1 MGYAD
6 CPHLQSHLSKQVS
19 WGSFSVFSESKS
31 HIYQFK
37 HFLRILLE
45 IEGFMC
51 LIYSWR
57 GDSPSSWTKLSPT
70 LVYLYSKRTRWLFS
84 CFPVI

>member
-6 CPHLQSHLSKQVS
+6 CPYLQSHLSKQIS
-19 WGSFSVFSESKS
+19 CFFLCFLNLR

-37 HFLRILLE
+37 HFLRIFLE

-57 GDSPSSWTKLSPT
+57 GVSPSSWTKLSPT